1 MRVLEKKRNMMTI
14 YKRLG
19 DIPTLIFCLAVWVA
33 LLSIVLL
40 LSGNGSYLPGFL
52 LGSAASA
59 LYAYLLYHRVQTL
72 LSLPEMAKRGRGN
85 PGGLKHLRSG
95 WVKTM
100 QPIAAVLLLI
110 LLFSHYSQSISFLAA
125 LFGFFSFQISLLI
138 YAVLI
143 SIDQFF

>member
-1 MRVLEKKRNMMTI
+1 MSIHKRI
-14 YKRLG
+14 G
-19 DIPTLIFCLAVWVA
+19 EIPTLMLCLAVWVA
-33 LLSIVLL
+33 LVSLILV

-52 LGSAASA
+52 LGAAASA
-59 LYAYLLYHRVQTL
+59 LYAYLLYHRVPAL
-72 LSLPEMAKRGRGN
+72 LSLPGGAQRGRGR
-85 PGGLKHLRSG
+85 PDGLKNLRSG

-143 SIDQFF
+143 YIDQFF

>member
-1 MRVLEKKRNMMTI
+1 MAIHKRI
-14 YKRLG
+14 G
-19 DIPTLIFCLAVWVA
+19 EIPTLMLCLAVWVA
-33 LLSIVLL
+33 LVSIVLL

-52 LGSAASA
+52 LGAAASA
-59 LYAYLLYHRVQTL
+59 LYAYLLYHRVPAL
-72 LSLPEMAKRGRGN
+72 LSLPGGAQGRGR
-85 PGGLKHLRSG
+85 PDGLKTLRAG

>member
-1 MRVLEKKRNMMTI
+1 MSIHKRI
-14 YKRLG
+14 G
-19 DIPTLIFCLAVWVA
+19 EIPTLMLCLAVWVA
-33 LLSIVLL
+33 LVSLILV

-52 LGSAASA
+52 LGAAASA
-59 LYAYLLYHRVQTL
+59 LYAYLLYHRVPAL
-72 LSLPEMAKRGRGN
+72 LSLPGGAQRGRGR
-85 PGGLKHLRSG
+85 PDGLKNIRAG

-110 LLFSHYSQSISFLAA
+110 LLFSQYSQSISFLAA

-143 SIDQFF
+143 SLDQFF

>member
-1 MRVLEKKRNMMTI
+1 MALHKRI
-14 YKRLG
+14 G
-19 DIPTLIFCLAVWVA
+19 EIPALILCLAVWVA
-33 LLSIVLL
+33 LVTIVLL

-52 LGSAASA
+52 LGAAASA
-59 LYAYLLYHRVQTL
+59 LYAYLLYHRVPAL
-72 LSLPEMAKRGRGN
+72 LSLPGGAQRGRGR
-85 PGGLKHLRSG
+85 PDGLKNLRSG